1 MARIDKLISIE
12 VASSDVSSEAM
23 KCLFGKEPRVKVQ
36 RVGRE
41 EHPEESLA
49 DVFSCNV
56 DESGRQY
63 AVK

>member
-1 MARIDKLISIE
+1 
-12 VASSDVSSEAM
+12 M